1 MRIFL
6 LLLLFFTYQIAN
18 SQLVINEIVSDN
30 KSLVFDYEG
39 GTPDVIEF
47 YNNSASPIQLSDYYL
62 SDKQDEPDQ
71 WQFPDT
77 LLNGNDFIL
86 VFASNK
92 TGNGTE
98 LHANFK
104 IASDGD
110 KIFLHNTSGLV
121 DSYPKVSLRENE
133 SFGRV
138 TDGANEMEILAIP
151 TLGFSNNQNVVLSI
165 SQPSGFYKDS
175 LVLSISKNNP
185 AAVIRYTT
193 NGNTPDSSSLIWDGD
208 KTFYSRTGEPNNY
221 ANIKT
226 SAGFYIPT
234 QEMYKI
240 HVLRFAAFTNNQQ
253 TSTVYDRSFIVDKN
267 TNHDRFSFP
276 IFSVVTDSNS
286 FFNYD
291 TGIYVPGVHFVSS
304 NKDWTGN
311 YFQSGEAW
319 ERKIHLTMFD
329 ANQEVLID
337 QDAGARIHGGRKRYS
352 KVKTLRFY
360 ARDKY
365 GDDHFRTRL
374 FGDDDK
380 DEYKRFII
388 RNPHG
393 CWNKTVIKDALTHY
407 IVHDFNMEVQNMQ
420 PSVIFVNGEYWGL
433 NTIRDYLNHH
443 HLNELY
449 GVDPD
454 SLDIL
459 NTSSH
464 FVDMGSDTGY
474 VNLIDYMTNHDL
486 TSSDHYEYVS
496 SKMDISNFIDYQIAE
511 IFFNNND
518 WPYGNTKYWRKQ
530 GEGGKWRWM
539 FFDIDAGWGHKGP
552 SYNML
557 DHATTLNGSSTKN
570 PPESTFLLRT
580 LLTNESFKNDFIGRF
595 SCLLE
600 TRFQPDTLIEAV
612 NTFQAWYE
620 PGITEQ
626 ATRWN
631 VPSSLNA
638 WNSSVNGILKNF
650 VSSRRSYLITHISSF
665 FDLPNYNPTDY
676 CNINSTGEEYTSE
689 IKTNVTAQPNP
700 FNNHLMISVSGKNQ
714 VSHQLTDG
722 LGRLLYSSEKAFWDL
737 NTTELS
743 PGIYYLKSVIN
754 NDIQIKKLVKQ

>member
-1 MRIFL
+1 M
-6 LLLLFFTYQIAN
+6 
-18 SQLVINEIVSDN
+18 VINEIVSDN

-39 GTPDVIEF
+39 GTPDVIEL

-62 SDKQDEPDQ
+62 SDKQDSPDK

-77 LLNGNDFIL
+77 TLNAFDFIL

-110 KIFLHNTSGLV
+110 KIFLHKTSGLV
-121 DSYPKVSLRENE
+121 DSYPKVSLREDE
-133 SFGRV
+133 SYGRIN
-138 TDGANEMEILAIP
+138 DGDTQKGILAIP
-151 TLGFSNNQNVVLSI
+151 SLGRSNNQNVGLNFSHI
-165 SQPSGFYKDS
+165 SGFYYDS
-175 LVLSISKNNP
+175 LKLDIASNN
-185 AAVIRYTT
+185 AASVIRYTT
-193 NGNTPDSSSLIWDGD
+193 NGNTPDNTSMIWLGPT
-208 KTFYSRTGEPNNY
+208 TFFSRQGEANNY

-234 QEMYKI
+234 QEIYKI
-240 HVLRFAAFTNNQQ
+240 HVFRFAAFTNNQQ
-253 TSTVYDRSFIVDKN
+253 TSTVYDRSFIVDEN

-360 ARDKY
+360 ARDEY
-365 GDDHFRTRL
+365 GDDHFRSRL
-374 FGDDDK
+374 FGDDEK

-393 CWNKTVIKDALTHY
+393 CWNKTVMKDAVTHY
-407 IVHDFNMEVQNMQ
+407 LVRDFNMETQNMQ
-420 PSVIFVNGEYWGL
+420 PAVIFVNGEYWGL
-433 NTIRDYLNHH
+433 NTIRDYLGHH
-443 HLNELY
+443 HLSDLY
-449 GVDPD
+449 NIDPD

-459 NTSSH
+459 NTANH
-464 FVDMGSDTGY
+464 YIDVGSDTGY
-474 VNLIDYMTNHDL
+474 VNLIDYMTNNPV
-486 TSSDHYEYVS
+486 SSSEHYEYVIT
-496 SKMDISNFIDYQIAE
+496 KMDIANFIDYQIAE
-511 IFFNNND
+511 IFFNNYD

-530 GEGGKWRWM
+530 GGDGKWRWI
-539 FFDIDAGWGHKGP
+539 FFDLDAGWGNKGP
-552 SYNML
+552 AYNML
-557 DHATTLNGSSTKN
+557 DHATTINGAATKN
-570 PPESTFLLRT
+570 PPHATFLLRT
-580 LLTNESFKNDFIGRF
+580 LLSNETFKNDFIGRF

-600 TRFQPDTLIEAV
+600 TRFKPDTLLDVI
-612 NTFQAWYE
+612 NLFQDWYE
-620 PGITEQ
+620 PGIPEQ
-626 ATRWN
+626 VSRWN
-631 VPSSLNA
+631 VPTSLST
-638 WNSSVNGILKNF
+638 WNSSVSSTLKNF
-650 VSSRRSYLITHISSF
+650 ATNRRSYMITHISTF
-665 FDLPNYNPTDY
+665 FDIPDYNPADYCQTDY
-676 CNINSTGEEYTSE
+676 LAEQGNSNGS
-689 IKTNVTAQPNP
+689 IIVNASPNP
-700 FNNHLMISVSGKNQ
+700 FSNSITVTTTAQDAQHE
-714 VSHQLTDG
+714 LTDG
-722 LGRLLYSSEKAFWDL
+722 LGKTIATSNQTIWKIETK
-737 NTTELS
+737 ELS

-754 NDIQIKKLVKQ
+754 NDVQIKKLVKQ